1 VSGVVVKIGGAVAG
15 TLPPL
20 PEGAVVVHG
29 AGPQIS
35 AEMERRGLEVQF
47 VGGKRVTDAAALEIV
62 AESLAAVNASLCAAI
77 PDSVGLVG
85 IVEAEQTPELGLVGE
100 PLAVAPPELVEALA
114 AGKTPV
120 VAPLARSGLNVNA
133 DDVAAALAVALG
145 ARQLVFVTDV
155 PGLLVED
162 EVVGEIAAADAEDLL
177 PSLEGGIVPKLL
189 AAIQAVR
196 GGVPAHIGA
205 TAVLP

>member
-1 VSGVVVKIGGAVAG
+1 VSGAVVKIGGAVAG

-20 PEGAVVVHG
+20 PAGAVVVHG

-35 AEMERRGLEVQF
+35 AEMANRGLEVRF
-47 VGGKRVTDAAALEIV
+47 VGGKRVTDAAALEVV
-62 AESLAAVNASLCAAI
+62 AESLAAVNASICAAV
-77 PDSVGLVG
+77 PGSVGLVG
-85 IVEAEQTPELGLVGE
+85 VIEAEQVPELGLVGE
-100 PLAVAPPELVEALA
+100 PLPVAPPEVVEALA

-120 VAPLARSGLNVNA
+120 VAPLSRQGLNVNA
-133 DDVAAALAVALG
+133 DDVAAALAVALD
-145 ARQLVFVTDV
+145 ATRLVFVTDV

-162 EVVGEIAAADAEDLL
+162 EVVGEIGADEAEGLL

-189 AAIQAVR
+189 AAIHAVR
-196 GGVPAHIGA
+196 GGIPAHIGE

>member
-1 VSGVVVKIGGAVAG
+1 MSGVVVKIGGAVAG
-15 TLPPL
+15 ALPPL

-35 AEMERRGLEVQF
+35 AEMERRGLDVQF
-47 VGGKRVTDAAALEIV
+47 VAGKRVTDAAALEV
-62 AESLAAVNASLCAAI
+62 VTESLAAVNASLCAAI
-77 PDSVGLVG
+77 PDAVGLVG
-85 IVEAEQTPELGLVGE
+85 VVEAEQVPELGLVGA
-100 PLAVAPPELVEALA
+100 PLEKAPPELLEALA

-120 VAPLARSGLNVNA
+120 VAPLARQGLNVNA
-133 DDVAAALAVALG
+133 DDVAAAIAVALG
-145 ARQLVFVTDV
+145 AKQLVFVTDV

-162 EVVGEIAAADAEDLL
+162 ELVDQIGADEAEDLL

-189 AAIQAVR
+189 AAIHAVR

>member
-1 VSGVVVKIGGAVAG
+1 VSRAVLKIGGAVAG

-20 PEGAVVVHG
+20 PAGAVVVHG

-35 AEMERRGLEVQF
+35 AEMASRGLEVKF
-47 VGGKRVTDAAALEIV
+47 VGGKRVTDAAALEVV
-62 AESLAAVNASLCAAI
+62 AESLAAVNAAICAAV
-77 PDSVGLVG
+77 PNSVGLVG
-85 IVEAEQTPELGLVGE
+85 VIEAAQVPELGLVGE
-100 PLAVAPPELVEALA
+100 PLPVAPPEVLEALA
-114 AGKTPV
+114 AGRTPV
-120 VAPLARSGLNVNA
+120 VAPLARQGLNVNA
-133 DDVAAALAVALG
+133 DDVAAALAVALD
-145 ARQLVFVTDV
+145 ATRLVFVTDV

-162 EVVGEIAAADAEDLL
+162 EVVGEIGADEAEGLL

-196 GGVPAHIGA
+196 GGIPAHIGE

>member
-1 VSGVVVKIGGAVAG
+1 VKIGGAVAG
-15 TLPPL
+15 TLPTL

-35 AEMERRGLEVQF
+35 AEMARRGLEVQF
-47 VGGKRVTDAAALEIV
+47 VGGKRVTDAAALAVV
-62 AESLAAVNASLCAAI
+62 AESLAEVNASICAAL
-77 PDSVGLVG
+77 PNSVGLVG
-85 IVEAEQTPELGLVGE
+85 VIEAERVPGLGLVGRSLE
-100 PLAVAPPELVEALA
+100 VAPPEVLEALA

-120 VAPLARSGLNVNA
+120 VAPLARQGLNVNA
-133 DDVAAALAVALG
+133 DDVAAALAVALD
-145 ARQLVFVTDV
+145 ATRLVFVTDV

-162 EVVGEIAAADAEDLL
+162 EVIGSIGTDEAESLL

-196 GGVPAHIGA
+196 GGVPAHIGE

>member
-1 VSGVVVKIGGAVAG
+1 MSRAVLKIGGAVAG

-20 PEGAVVVHG
+20 PAGAVVVHG

-35 AEMERRGLEVQF
+35 AEMASRGLEVKF
-47 VGGKRVTDAAALEIV
+47 VGGKRVTDAAALEVV
-62 AESLAAVNASLCAAI
+62 AESLAAVNAAICAAV
-77 PDSVGLVG
+77 PNSVGLVG
-85 IVEAEQTPELGLVGE
+85 VIEAAQVPELGLVGE
-100 PLAVAPPELVEALA
+100 PLPVAPPEVLEALA
-114 AGKTPV
+114 AGRTPV
-120 VAPLARSGLNVNA
+120 VAPLARQGLNVNA
-133 DDVAAALAVALG
+133 DDVAAALAVALD
-145 ARQLVFVTDV
+145 ATRLVFVTDV

-162 EVVGEIAAADAEDLL
+162 EVVGEIGADEAEGLL

-196 GGVPAHIGA
+196 GGIPAHIGE

>member
-1 VSGVVVKIGGAVAG
+1 VSRAVVKIGGAVAG

-20 PEGAVVVHG
+20 PAGAVVVHG

-35 AEMERRGLEVQF
+35 AEMASRGLEVQF
-47 VGGKRVTDAAALEIV
+47 VGGKRVTDAAALEVV
-62 AESLAAVNASLCAAI
+62 AESLAAVNASICAAV
-77 PDSVGLVG
+77 PNSVGLVG
-85 IVEAEQTPELGLVGE
+85 VIEAERVPELGLVGE
-100 PLAVAPPELVEALA
+100 PLPIAPPEVLEALE

-120 VAPLARSGLNVNA
+120 VAPLARQGLNVNA
-133 DDVAAALAVALG
+133 DDVAAALAVALD
-145 ARQLVFVTDV
+145 ATRLVFVTDV

-162 EVVGEIAAADAEDLL
+162 EVVGAIGADEAEGLL
-177 PSLEGGIVPKLL
+177 PSLDGGIVPKLL

-196 GGVPAHIGA
+196 GGIPAHIGE